1 MYDHYYSAEHLMK
14 LNEQQVQKTARQA
27 WKWSTEKPKM
37 TPYKFLDSFRKA
49 KTVPCCSQPIQACC

>member
-1 MYDHYYSAEHLMK
+1 MYDHFYTAEYLMK
-14 LNEQQVQKTARQA
+14 MNEQQVQKTARQA

-37 TPYKFLDSFRKA
+37 GRYRFLDSVRKA